1 MLRAQETA
9 FSKNS
14 CRFGSLQP
22 GRLWERKNSLLAQ
35 EKEFTVGSGCSEGV
49 GVGMTLVEGQGQMR
63 REEENVTLG
72 ERER

>member
-22 GRLWERKNSLLAQ
+22 GRLWESQ